1 MDERAGADARTL
13 PSDAPPS
20 RARQVA
26 PEGLRVTFK
35 QLADTWHDETGGL
48 SSPTQI
54 AAHPAYQRI
63 IGMGEQALPFIF
75 EDLRERGGQWYVA
88 LRAITGASPV
98 PPEASGRA
106 YVVRDLWLQWGR
118 EHGYC
123 R

>member
-1 MDERAGADARTL
+1 
-13 PSDAPPS
+13 
-20 RARQVA
+20 
-26 PEGLRVTFK
+26 VTFK

-48 SSPTQI
+48 SSPSQI

-88 LRAITGASPV
+88 LRTITGASPV
-98 PPEASGRA
+98 SPKASGRVR
-106 YVVRDLWLQWGR
+106 VVREVWLQWSR
-118 EHGYC
+118 EHGYSAV